1 MAVMLQS
8 FIIYKTNCNK
18 QWIMNENVIHEIKNT
33 TITNGK
39 KWVKKIK

>member
-8 FIIYKTNCNK
+8 FIIYKTNCNSE
-18 QWIMNENVIHEIKNT
+18 WMYENVIIEIKNT

-39 KWVKKIK
+39 NELNK